1 MKSSAKV
8 MYGLTVFLVVM
19 AVIYVFAT
27 MHVDDKGS
35 VQGLEW
41 AGSVAL
47 ILSAGLTLMLGVYLH
62 FTEVRADVLPEDWEE
77 AEVADKAGTL
87 GFFSPSSI
95 WPAAMSGAVAVL
107 GFGIIFMHYWMILVG
122 AALLVFTIAKLNLQY
137 GVPREKH

>member
-8 MYGLTVFLVVM
+8 MYALTVFLVSM
-19 AVIYVFAT
+19 SAVYVFAT
-27 MHVDDKGS
+27 MHVDDRGS

-95 WPAAMSGAVAVL
+95 WPAAMSGAIAVL

-122 AALLVFTIAKLNLQY
+122 AALLVFTITKLNLQY

>member
-47 ILSAGLTLMLGVYLH
+47 VLSAGLTLMLGVYLH

-122 AALLVFTIAKLNLQY
+122 AGLLVFTVAKLNLQY